1 MKKIKTS
8 RDDFSTYIICYFG
21 YSLWS
26 VDFALLRGPTNIF
39 SNCSH
44 GLRSFLA
51 TKLSQIFLLAEHE
64 LRITADDDWT
74 TNENKIELKF
84 LRCANEK
91 TREVGK
97 WDRCT
102 HTSRVLR
109 KIFRDFSRDSRTT
122 RAGSQH
128 IHCWCYRQGLNAL
141 SEPEDFL
148 INAFDFGH
156 SWHRKAT
163 KIKLIQNLKNR

>member
-44 GLRSFLA
+44 GLKSFLA

-102 HTSRVLR
+102 HTFRDLR
-109 KIFRDFSRDSRTT
+109 KIFGEFRV
-122 RAGSQH
+122 
-128 IHCWCYRQGLNAL
+128 IHGRHELAVSISIADVVDKVPL
-141 SEPEDFL
+141 RSHL
-148 INAFDFGH
+148 
-156 SWHRKAT
+156 
-163 KIKLIQNLKNR
+163 LKTS